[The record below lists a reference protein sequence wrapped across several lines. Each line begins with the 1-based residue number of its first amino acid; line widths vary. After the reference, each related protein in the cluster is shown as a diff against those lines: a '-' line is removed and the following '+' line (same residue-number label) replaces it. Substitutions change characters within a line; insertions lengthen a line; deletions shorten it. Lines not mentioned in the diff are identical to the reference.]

1 MRVETI
7 ISIVFLYVLAAI
19 GLSFCFWGDLDVE
32 NYPPSATIRNLVL
45 IGGTPLAIFLAVWRS
60 VVAQKQVETAQRQAE
75 TAQRQAEIAQ
85 RGLTSNR
92 YQRAVEMLG
101 NNLVSVRLGGIYTLY
116 KIVREHPDEYLA
128 EVQRLL
134 DAYKRNP
141 NRMNTREEMDELEGI
156 ILSIRRLDEE
166 IHS

>member
-1 MRVETI
+1 MGVK
-7 ISIVFLYVLAAI
+7 AAI
-19 GLSFCFWGDLDVE
+19 GIVLFITALAGVASFCFWNHLDE
-32 NYPPSATIRNLVL
+32 LRNIVL
-45 IGGTPLAIFLAVWRS
+45 IVGTPLAIGLAVWRS
-60 VVAQKQVETAQRQAE
+60 IVAQQQVE

-85 RGLTSNR
+85 RGLASNR

-101 NNLVSVRLGGIYTLY
+101 NNLDSVRLGGIYTLY
-116 KIVREHPDEYLA
+116 KIVREHPDEYMA

-134 DAYKRNP
+134 DAYKGNP
-141 NRMNTREEMDELEGI
+141 NRMNTREEMNELEGI